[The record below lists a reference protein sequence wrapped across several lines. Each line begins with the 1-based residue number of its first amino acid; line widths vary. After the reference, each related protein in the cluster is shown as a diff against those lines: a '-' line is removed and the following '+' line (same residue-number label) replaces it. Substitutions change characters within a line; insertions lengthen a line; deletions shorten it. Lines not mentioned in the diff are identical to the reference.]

1 MQREPGQ
8 EEKFVHFPVD
18 GINYHPVMRGGECTF
33 VLQYWLEVDNNAE
46 IFLLIVLMAIITGV
60 LWNPVG
66 GLTRYIGGLWLLT
79 ALLLDT
85 MYRSNLKAMLTI
97 QRANIPFN
105 NVEELA
111 DSNIPIAIYK
121 DSTADLQIMVRFG
134 LSCCNKSSRYS
145 LY

>member
-1 MQREPGQ
+1 
-8 EEKFVHFPVD
+8 
-18 GINYHPVMRGGECTF
+18 
-33 VLQYWLEVDNNAE
+33 
-46 IFLLIVLMAIITGV
+46 MAIITGV

-66 GLTRYIGGLWLLT
+66 GLTRYIGGLWLLA

-134 LSCCNKSSRYS
+134 FLCCNKNSRYS
-145 LY
+145 LYSIPAKISRPERMLPKSSVFIRKFISQY